1 MAKRDNYHHG
11 RLRDELVDQAE
22 ELIDESGAHSWSMR
36 EAARRLGV
44 SQAAPYRHFSD
55 KAALIDAVVLRGYGQ
70 LEERYRKALR
80 RCRGETDRVISVA
93 MAYYQFGV
101 DKPELFSL
109 MFSSPRLHVAAE
121 ALQSYQV
128 FEDEVAA
135 AQERRELA
143 PAPARDQTHALW
155 GVAHGVA
162 QLVNREVFGPHHGKK
177 VARLALAATIRG
189 LGPERAV
196 EGSTGCQPVGGC

>member
-1 MAKRDNYHHG
+1 MTKRDNYHHG
-11 RLRDELVDQAE
+11 QLRDDLVDQAE
-22 ELIDESGAHSWSMR
+22 ELIGESGAHSWSMR

-70 LEERYRKALR
+70 LEDRYGKALH
-80 RCRGETDRVISVA
+80 RCSGEADRVISVA

-101 DKPELFSL
+101 DKPEVFSL
-109 MFSSPRLHVAAE
+109 MFSSPRLHTTAE

-128 FEDEVAA
+128 FEDEVGA

-143 PAPARDQTHALW
+143 PGPARDQTHARW
-155 GVAHGVA
+155 GAAHGMA
-162 QLVNREVFGPHHGKK
+162 ELVNRKVFGPHHGEK
-177 VARLALAATIRG
+177 VARLTLAATIRG
-189 LGPERAV
+189 L
-196 EGSTGCQPVGGC
+196 SPVRDAGRSAG